1 MHTTQGAGDAASVVI
16 HYSCCSRQL
25 SNCPAVD
32 HLVLQVDEARYR
44 SAQAVAAELHAA
56 MRTALADGYVFVL
69 PTTPGPAPPVPSPG
83 QGGSCPDIDAF
94 RQRCCQFAA
103 VASLSGVP
111 QAVLPLPL
119 PGGMPLSISLLALHK
134 RDLALLQAVAKL
146 GPMLEE
152 EAATLAAQQKAGS
165 QAPQAPWQPRSAAAA
180 AGNGGAAAGP
190 ARTSGSSSGSGGGT
204 RRGKAAGAGSADA
217 ARAAEAEARKEEG
230 NAAFRA
236 GRYEEAARQYSAAV
250 QLDPRCAVYWANRA
264 MAHLKLGAYG
274 AAEADCDEALKLEL
288 SAKALLRRA
297 SARLAQVRGEGERTG
312 VWGKQCEDRRTVV
325 RAVAALSKWRVRTCC
340 LWKRA
345 VWCAVLASTA
355 SICRVKCPT
364 ICLPPPS
371 AN

>member
-1 MHTTQGAGDAASVVI
+1 M
-16 HYSCCSRQL
+16 
-25 SNCPAVD
+25 
-32 HLVLQVDEARYR
+32 LQVDEARYR

-69 PTTPGPAPPVPSPG
+69 PTTPGPAPPVPAAG

-152 EAATLAAQQKAGS
+152 EAATLAAQQNAGS
-165 QAPQAPWQPRSAAAA
+165 QAPWQPRTAAAA
-180 AGNGGAAAGP
+180 AGNGGTAAGP
-190 ARTSGSSSGSGGGT
+190 ARSSGGSSSGGGGT
-204 RRGKAAGAGSADA
+204 RRGKAASAGSADA

-236 GRYEEAARQYSAAV
+236 GRYDEAARQYSAAV

-297 SARLAQVRGEGERTG
+297 SARLAQVCGEGEQTG
-312 VWGKQCEDRRTVV
+312 GLGSSLKIGGAEGP
-325 RAVAALSKWRVRTCC
+325 CC
-340 LWKRA
+340 IK
-345 VWCAVLASTA
+345 
-355 SICRVKCPT
+355 
-364 ICLPPPS
+364 
-371 AN
+371 